1 MQFHNPQNEGRK
13 NNFQVLHEMTPSSP
27 FPSLNDKLYLQ
38 KNELNAMVMTLL

>member
-13 NNFQVLHEMTPSSP
+13 NNFQVLHEMTPSP